1 MCLMNFVSGIFF
13 HIWPLATR
21 WYGHLRINC
30 EEFAPRANCDNHP
43 TGVCAAPSSPARCS
57 LRELLRCAPD
67 ARCSLCAALHYCL
80 LPSTRAGCPTSPVL
94 PVQLTTRVDFPVV
107 TLCAQTF
114 APWRV
119 RRDEP

>member
-30 EEFAPRANCDNHP
+30 EELAPRANCDNHP

-67 ARCSLCAALHYCL
+67 ARCSLCAALHYCP

-107 TLCAQTF
+107 TLRADLCAM
-114 APWRV
+114 ARSS
-119 RRDEP
+119 R